1 MKKLENYIFA
11 LMMLSAITIFSPLM
25 ESYGQTT
32 SKMYVVQNS
41 AKYLQEEL
49 ISKDIRDANGDVC
62 AAVVIS
68 SDLPGLAFQSY
79 NGIVK
84 TNNKPGRNFIFVS
97 PTERVIEVFK
107 SGFEP
112 LKIILNDY
120 GIKLKSGQVWE
131 LKLSG
136 DKKLDLIPIIIRT
149 DQIDAQVFIDYK
161 QIESNKTQQVE
172 EGKHLLHIEKEGY
185 VQIVD
190 SIVVSL
196 ENILFEYKLLKIE
209 LVNAQFKSNLPD
221 AKLFI
226 DGVEIGRADLTYK
239 ILPGIYKI
247 KLTKPGYIDYE
258 KEITVSPT
266 NRIFTFNLIKNLS
279 QLRISLLPKDATVE
293 LNGRKYVDIDRL
305 ELEPGFYN
313 VKISHPD
320 YRTITESLNLEP
332 GIDTTKTY
340 NLIKKQGVMSF
351 TIEPSDANITFIKD
365 GEINNS
371 WLGEKKIPNLPVGQY
386 QVICKAKN
394 YKSQKVDVIIND
406 NETTTKHIIM
416 DFGVSDYAYMDFN
429 VDSNYDIYIDG
440 NEKGSTSAGNKQ
452 IETGEHSVE
461 LRNNEE
467 SVQSVVYID
476 GSNSI
481 ITIGHESKT
490 GIIWRSALLPG
501 FGQINHGR
509 TTTGAIY
516 MGAFAGTAA
525 YFFSN
530 YKTYNDT
537 QSELDDLTTQYNSAT
552 DPSEKYNLGLEI
564 NNKQSDLDDAYDKA
578 KTSIWLPIGIYAISL
593 LDAIFYPTPKV
604 IQITDNRTLQIIPN
618 LALSPNGGINA
629 GVFVRF

>member
-516 MGAFAGTAA
+516 MGAFVGTAA